1 MTSGPILLRR
11 PGRRFFRRLVV
22 VGGLA
27 GLLLVAP
34 AASSAPAALDIQVS
48 ITGSLGSNGWYISN
62 VTVRWTVTG
71 ETRTEGCG
79 TQTLSVDT
87 PGTKITCSAWNDTTL
102 EEASKSVTPKV
113 DKTAPAIINTALE
126 RQPDANGWYN
136 HPFSVV
142 FIGVDAMSGID
153 GSCSSVQYSGPDTPG
168 SAIAGLCKDLAGNT
182 AAGAYPFK
190 YDATPPTLFAVTRK
204 PGNRRVEVS
213 WRASSDTQAVE
224 ILRAPGRKS
233 QGESIVYRGSARA
246 FRDTGLTIGRS
257 YEYRVTALDAAGNRA
272 QQTLKIVATGP
283 LLSPTP
289 GATVSLKNLPTLVWI
304 RVKKASYYNL
314 QLVRGHR
321 VLSTWPLR
329 PGFRLRRTWTYRGRR
344 YSLRPGVYRWYV
356 WPGRGRISAGN
367 YGRLLGS
374 STFVVTK

>member
-1 MTSGPILLRR
+1 MLAIAPGASGL
-11 PGRRFFRRLVV
+11 
-22 VGGLA
+22 
-27 GLLLVAP
+27 P
-34 AASSAPAALDIQVS
+34 AAIDIQV
-48 ITGSLGSNGWYISN
+48 TLGGSQGSNGWYITN

-71 ETRTEGCG
+71 DEQGTEGCE
-79 TQTLSVDT
+79 TQTLTADT
-87 PGTKITCSAWNDTTL
+87 PGTKITCRAWNAS
-102 EEASKSVTPKV
+102 EETIKSVIPKI
-113 DKTAPAIINTALE
+113 DKTAPTIINTALE

-142 FIGVDAMSGID
+142 FIGTDAMSGLD
-153 GSCSSVQYSGPDTPG
+153 GSCSSVQYAGPDTAG
-168 SAIAGLCKDLAGNT
+168 GAIAGVCKDLAGNT
-182 AAGAYPFK
+182 APASYPFK

-204 PGNRRVEVS
+204 PGNRTLYVS

-224 ILRAPGRKS
+224 ILRAPGRRG
-233 QGESIVYRGSARA
+233 QGETVIYRGAERG

-257 YEYRVTALDAAGNRA
+257 YEYRVTAVDTAGNRA
-272 QQTLKIVATGP
+272 QQTFKIVATGP

-289 GATVSLKNLPTLVWI
+289 GATVSIKALPRLVWI

-356 WPGRGRISAGN
+356 WPGRGQISSGN
-367 YGRLLGS
+367 YGHLLGS